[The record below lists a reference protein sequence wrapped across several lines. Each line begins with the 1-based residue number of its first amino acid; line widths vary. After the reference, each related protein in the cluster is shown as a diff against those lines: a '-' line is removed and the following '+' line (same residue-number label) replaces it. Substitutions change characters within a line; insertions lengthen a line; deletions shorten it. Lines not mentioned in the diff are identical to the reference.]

1 MKKKIFAVIVLFVLV
16 TQSWFAYLMIKY
28 PYIGVNVQLKDGQ
41 WVITTLDTDS
51 GSKYLDVR
59 LGDIVLSI
67 DGLLPEEH
75 STIRKWDAVEQVNS
89 FVVQRGEEIHTLSTS
104 HIANAVQLDIVTLFY
119 EVICFT
125 IAILLY
131 NRVSYSKSAIYLAL
145 VFYNIGITFMGIS
158 ASVRGDVL
166 GKLLVTNSLLLIPIV
181 FLNFLIV
188 FFKERKLVSISEKPI
203 PYLYFVTLL
212 GFTAELI
219 ICYFNDSIAKNTYAI
234 MRNSSLILFLG
245 GILVNF
251 GILTKLYFK
260 HRNTLSDES
269 TVLRSV
275 WIALFVSF
283 FPIIFLSF
291 IPKILFDEE
300 FIFSIYTGFFVLFFP
315 LTFAYLIVSKKLYD
329 IDFIFRRMLFTVI
342 ASLLPSVLIVAVV
355 LAIFNSSVFHKQT
368 LFMFA
373 AIVIILSF
381 VLYSIEHMYTR
392 LERFMF
398 PRKHTLQAALKRIS
412 KDLTS
417 TSSFRELKDLILLD
431 IVNTLQVYGGAIVF
445 KYRDSTEVISEGE
458 IDRAKIEKTIGLD
471 QAGEHSELMF
481 FEITNHEEYTS
492 FLVMTRKKSNTRLGL
507 EEVQWLNLIIS
518 YLAVSLENVYLI
530 RKLTDKLNSLA
541 SHLPGEQGASD
552 FNWFRKLSFE
562 LQERERV
569 RIATD
574 LHDTTMQDLFF
585 LKRKLKALG
594 EKHTLSSEVNDGIQS
609 LIEYIEIINV
619 NLRQNCFDL
628 HPYLLQEI
636 GLVRTIEKIVER
648 ESYSCPFQI
657 RFDAVGVQMI
667 ERKDLE
673 FKRHLFRIVQE
684 LLNNAKK
691 HSEATLVSIRLT
703 ASMGYYVLHYR
714 DDGVGFDPSKLAAPD
729 IGTPGVGME
738 QLRSRILHMGGHLE
752 LAAAQGSG
760 VDIRIS
766 FPMKEGLIA

>member
-1 MKKKIFAVIVLFVLV
+1 MFIIVLIIQTIVLF
-16 TQSWFAYLMIKY
+16 
-28 PYIGVNVQLKDGQ
+28 
-41 WVITTLDTDS
+41 
-51 GSKYLDVR
+51 
-59 LGDIVLSI
+59 
-67 DGLLPEEH
+67 
-75 STIRKWDAVEQVNS
+75 
-89 FVVQRGEEIHTLSTS
+89 
-104 HIANAVQLDIVTLFY
+104 
-119 EVICFT
+119 
-125 IAILLY
+125 
-131 NRVSYSKSAIYLAL
+131 
-145 VFYNIGITFMGIS
+145 
-158 ASVRGDVL
+158 SV
-166 GKLLVTNSLLLIPIV
+166 
-181 FLNFLIV
+181 
-188 FFKERKLVSISEKPI
+188 
-203 PYLYFVTLL
+203 
-212 GFTAELI
+212 
-219 ICYFNDSIAKNTYAI
+219 
-234 MRNSSLILFLG
+234 
-245 GILVNF
+245 
-251 GILTKLYFK
+251 
-260 HRNTLSDES
+260 
-269 TVLRSV
+269 
-275 WIALFVSF
+275 
-283 FPIIFLSF
+283 
-291 IPKILFDEE
+291 
-300 FIFSIYTGFFVLFFP
+300 
-315 LTFAYLIVSKKLYD
+315 
-329 IDFIFRRMLFTVI
+329 
-342 ASLLPSVLIVAVV
+342 
-355 LAIFNSSVFHKQT
+355 
-368 LFMFA
+368 
-373 AIVIILSF
+373 
-381 VLYSIEHMYTR
+381 EHMYTR

-398 PRKHTLQAALKRIS
+398 PRKHLLQAALKKIS
-412 KDLTS
+412 KDLMS
-417 TSSFRELKDLILLD
+417 TFSFRELKDLILLD

-445 KYRDSTEVISEGE
+445 KYRDSTEIISEGE
-458 IDRAKIEKTIGLD
+458 IHQAEIERLIG
-471 QAGEHSELMF
+471 QAYPEEHPDLMC
-481 FEITNHEEYTS
+481 FEINRHEEYTS

-541 SHLPGEQGASD
+541 SHLPGEQGSSD

-585 LKRKLKALG
+585 LKRKLKAIG
-594 EKHTLSSEVNDGIQS
+594 EKHALSPEVSDGIQS

-729 IGTPGVGME
+729 IGTSGVGME

-766 FPMKEGLIA
+766 FPMKEGLTA